1 MMQVKEKG
9 HISTYRKDFPMLYT
23 TVHGKQFIYLDSAA
37 TAQKPQVVI
46 NAICEFYQK
55 YYGTVHRAVY
65 TFSQEATRRYQDARE
80 KLRAFIGAE
89 KLSEIVFT
97 RGTTDAINLVANS
110 YGRLV
115 LTPGDEVIISEIE
128 HHSNLVPWQFICK
141 SCRAKL
147 KVAPVDE
154 DGEIIL
160 EAYQELLS
168 PRTKIVALTH
178 VSNSVGTIL
187 PIKEM
192 IEMAHQAG
200 AVVVVD
206 GAQAAAHMPIDVQEL
221 DADFYAFSGHKLYGP
236 TGVGVLY
243 GKQALLEAMPPFE
256 GGGDMVDRVSFAETT
271 FQKPPLKFEAGTP
284 MIAEVIGLGA
294 AIDYLTGIGMENIL
308 AWEHELFL
316 HATHELNQISGVQI
330 LGSGTEKGAIIS
342 FTVEGVHPLDLATLL
357 DLEGIAI
364 RSGHQCTQNTM
375 ARFGISGAV
384 RISFG
389 LYNTIGEIDRFISA
403 LNKVIAILR

>member
-1 MMQVKEKG
+1 MQVKEKR

-23 TVHGKQFIYLDSAA
+23 SVHGKQFIYFDSAA

-46 NAICEFYQK
+46 NALCDFYQK

-65 TFSQEATRRYQDARE
+65 SSSQEATRRYQEARE
-80 KLRAFIGAE
+80 KVRAFIGAE
-89 KLSEIVFT
+89 SASEIVFT

-110 YGRLV
+110 YGKMV
-115 LTPGDEVIISEIE
+115 LGRGDEVIISEIE
-128 HHSNLVPWQFICK
+128 HHSNLVPWQFLCK
-141 SCRAKL
+141 SCQAKL

-154 DGEIIL
+154 EGEIIM

-178 VSNSVGTIL
+178 VSNALGTIL
-187 PIKEM
+187 PLKEM
-192 IEMAHQAG
+192 IGMAHHVG

-206 GAQAAAHMPIDVQEL
+206 GAQAVAHMPVDVQ
-221 DADFYAFSGHKLYGP
+221 DIGADFYAFSGHKMYGP

-243 GKQALLEAMPPFE
+243 GKQELLEMMPPFE
-256 GGGDMVDRVSFAETT
+256 GGGDMVDRVTFAETT
-271 FQKPPLKFEAGTP
+271 YQKPPLKFEAGTP

-294 AIDYLTGIGMENIL
+294 AVDYLSAIGMENIL

-316 HATHELNQISGVQI
+316 YATHELNQISGVQI

-342 FTVEGVHPLDLATLL
+342 FLVEGVHPLDLATLL
-357 DLEGIAI
+357 DLEGVAI
-364 RSGHQCTQNTM
+364 RTGHQCTQNTM
-375 ARFGISGAV
+375 ARFGITGAA